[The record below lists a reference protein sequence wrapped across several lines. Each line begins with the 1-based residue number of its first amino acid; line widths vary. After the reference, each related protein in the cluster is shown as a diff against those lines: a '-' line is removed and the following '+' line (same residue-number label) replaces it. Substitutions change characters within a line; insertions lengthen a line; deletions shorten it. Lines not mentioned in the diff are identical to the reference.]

1 MPDHINREREIE
13 RIAAGLVLGGLP
25 LYVAV
30 IKAREIFRKR
40 ERRKRELL
48 KR

>member
-1 MPDHINREREIE
+1 MPNPKEREIN

-25 LYVAV
+25 VYLAV
-30 IKAREIFRKR
+30 IKAREIYRKR
-40 ERRKRELL
+40 ERELL